1 MVKEEIERFRNTT
14 NFSGREVTDFNKA
27 TLKPTF
33 IKLGIAVFALFMLI
47 GVYMLVIGNGWV
59 YACVFFAF
67 GVISAVIMPFLYK
80 SVVKRSA
87 KKNVMCS
94 ASTYLD
100 YKFTDGGF
108 YVRTLKGEIEVAN
121 QSVDYRWIDR
131 VVESGHYLYIFIT
144 SSMCY
149 ILDKYGMTSGKS
161 EQLKEFL
168 ASKNVKI
175 VSKNNSKVQPRK
187 SAENNSRGNK
197 DSGLVEVLDT
207 KTKETET
214 RKTNKNSESGVL
226 GLVDENTLSEGSEN
240 LNNIKSGTLD
250 KSTEILETER
260 KTEDKN
266 KDNELQNAKS
276 SKPER
281 KIEKLV
287 IKKDTQKELSNEE
300 QKRKNALD
308 KMTK

>member
-47 GVYMLVIGNGWV
+47 GVYMLVVGNGWV

-161 EQLKEFL
+161 EQLKEFF

-187 SAENNSRGNK
+187 SAENNSENV
-197 DSGLVEVLDT
+197 DSKPTGVLDA
-207 KTKETET
+207 KTRETET
-214 RKTNKNSESGVL
+214 SKTNTNSESGVL
-226 GLVDENTLSEGSEN
+226 GLVDENTLSEGSN
-240 LNNIKSGTLD
+240 NQNNIKSGTLD
-250 KSTEILETER
+250 KSTEILATEK

-287 IKKDTQKELSNEE
+287 IKKVTQNELSNEE

>member
-47 GVYMLVIGNGWV
+47 GVYMLVVGNGWV

-108 YVRTLKGEIEVAN
+108 YVRTLKGEIEVAK
-121 QSVDYRWIDR
+121 QSVDYRCIDR
-131 VVESGHYLYIFIT
+131 VVQSGHYLYIFIT

-149 ILDKYGMTSGKS
+149 ILDKYGMTSGKP

-175 VSKNNSKVQPRK
+175 VSKDNSKVQPRK
-187 SAENNSRGNK
+187 SAENNSENVDNK
-197 DSGLVEVLDT
+197 PTGVLDA

-214 RKTNKNSESGVL
+214 SKTNTNSESGVL
-226 GLVDENTLSEGSEN
+226 GLVDENTLSEGSN
-240 LNNIKSGTLD
+240 NQNNIKSGTLD
-250 KSTEILETER
+250 KSTEILETENIQDN
-260 KTEDKN
+260 TS
-266 KDNELQNAKS
+266 KDNETKNTKDKS
-276 SKPER
+276 ER

>member
-1 MVKEEIERFRNTT
+1 LVKEEIERFRNTT

-149 ILDKYGMTSGKS
+149 ILDKYGMTSGKP

-187 SAENNSRGNK
+187 SAENNSENV
-197 DSGLVEVLDT
+197 DSKPTGVLDA

-214 RKTNKNSESGVL
+214 SKTNTNSESGVL

-250 KSTEILETER
+250 KSTEILETENIQDN
-260 KTEDKN
+260 TS
-266 KDNELQNAKS
+266 KDNETKNTKDKS
-276 SKPER
+276 ER

-300 QKRKNALD
+300 QKRKKALD

>member
-47 GVYMLVIGNGWV
+47 GVYMLAIGNGWV
-59 YACVFFAF
+59 YTCVFFAF
-67 GVISAVIMPFLYK
+67 GVISAGIMPFLYK

-149 ILDKYGMTSGKS
+149 ILDKYGMTSGKP

-187 SAENNSRGNK
+187 SAENNSENV
-197 DSGLVEVLDT
+197 DSKPTGVLDA

-214 RKTNKNSESGVL
+214 SKTNTNSESGVL
-226 GLVDENTLSEGSEN
+226 GLVDENTLSN
-240 LNNIKSGTLD
+240 NQNNIKSSTLD
-250 KSTEILETER
+250 KSTEILETENIQDN
-260 KTEDKN
+260 TS
-266 KDNELQNAKS
+266 KDNETKNTKDKS
-276 SKPER
+276 ER

>member
-149 ILDKYGMTSGKS
+149 ILDKYGMTSGKP

-175 VSKNNSKVQPRK
+175 VSKNNFKVQPRK
-187 SAENNSRGNK
+187 SAENNSENV
-197 DSGLVEVLDT
+197 DSKPTGVLDA

-214 RKTNKNSESGVL
+214 SKINKNSESGVL
-226 GLVDENTLSEGSEN
+226 GLVDENTLSEGSN
-240 LNNIKSGTLD
+240 NQNNIKSGTLD
-250 KSTEILETER
+250 KSTEILATENIQDN
-260 KTEDKN
+260 TS
-266 KDNELQNAKS
+266 KDNETKNTKDKS
-276 SKPER
+276 ER

>member
-149 ILDKYGMTSGKS
+149 ILDKYGMTSGKP

-187 SAENNSRGNK
+187 SAENNSENV
-197 DSGLVEVLDT
+197 DSKPTGVLDA

-214 RKTNKNSESGVL
+214 SKTNTNSESGVL
-226 GLVDENTLSEGSEN
+226 GLVDENMLSEGSN
-240 LNNIKSGTLD
+240 NQNNIKSGTLD
-250 KSTEILETER
+250 KSTEILETENIQDN
-260 KTEDKN
+260 TS
-266 KDNELQNAKS
+266 KDNETKNTKDKS
-276 SKPER
+276 ER

>member
-149 ILDKYGMTSGKS
+149 ILDKYGMTSGKP

-187 SAENNSRGNK
+187 SAENNSENV
-197 DSGLVEVLDT
+197 DSKPTGVLDA

-214 RKTNKNSESGVL
+214 SKTNTNSESGVL

-250 KSTEILETER
+250 KSTEILETENIQDN
-260 KTEDKN
+260 TS
-266 KDNELQNAKS
+266 KDNETKNTKDKS
-276 SKPER
+276 ER

-300 QKRKNALD
+300 QKRKKALD

>member
-33 IKLGIAVFALFMLI
+33 IKLGIAVFALFVLI
-47 GVYMLVIGNGWV
+47 GVYMLVVGNGWV

-67 GVISAVIMPFLYK
+67 GVISTVIMPFLYK
-80 SVVKRSA
+80 NVVKRSA

-131 VVESGHYLYIFIT
+131 VLESGHYLYIFIT

-149 ILDKYGMTSGKS
+149 ILDKYGMTSGNP

-168 ASKNVKI
+168 VSKNVKI
-175 VSKNNSKVQPRK
+175 VSKNNSKVQSRTGEKGEPQGNVDNKPRGDVEIK
-187 SAENNSRGNK
+187 TETHKTIENKCDCKESILSAGSETKKGSDKNFETTTEIGIVNK
-197 DSGLVEVLDT
+197 DS
-207 KTKETET
+207 KNIET
-214 RKTNKNSESGVL
+214 
-226 GLVDENTLSEGSEN
+226 
-240 LNNIKSGTLD
+240 
-250 KSTEILETER
+250 
-260 KTEDKN
+260 KTEDTN
-266 KDNELQNAKS
+266 KIIDTSGASIGQAQK
-276 SKPER
+276 

-287 IKKDTQKELSNEE
+287 IKKNEQAELSSEE
-300 QKRKNALD
+300 QRRKNALD

>member
-33 IKLGIAVFALFMLI
+33 IKLGIAVFALFVLI

-80 SVVKRSA
+80 NVVKRSA

-131 VVESGHYLYIFIT
+131 VLESGHYLYIFIT

-149 ILDKYGMTSGKS
+149 ILDKYGMTSGNP
-161 EQLKEFL
+161 ERLKEFL
-168 ASKNVKI
+168 VSKNVKI
-175 VSKNNSKVQPRK
+175 VSKNNSKVQPRTGEK
-187 SAENNSRGNK
+187 GEPRGNV
-197 DSGLVEVLDT
+197 DSKPRGAVAT
-207 KTKETET
+207 ETET
-214 RKTNKNSESGVL
+214 HKTIENKCYNEESILSAGSETEIKSNKNFETTTEIGSVNKDLKNIETETEDTNKIIDTSGASI
-226 GLVDENTLSEGSEN
+226 GQAQ
-240 LNNIKSGTLD
+240 K
-250 KSTEILETER
+250 
-260 KTEDKN
+260 
-266 KDNELQNAKS
+266 
-276 SKPER
+276 

-287 IKKDTQKELSNEE
+287 IKKNEQAELSCEE
-300 QKRKNALD
+300 QRRKNALD

>member
-47 GVYMLVIGNGWV
+47 GLYMLVIGNGWV

-149 ILDKYGMTSGKS
+149 ILDKYGMTGGKP

-175 VSKNNSKVQPRK
+175 VSKNNSKVQSRK
-187 SAENNSRGNK
+187 SAENNSENV
-197 DSGLVEVLDT
+197 DSKPTGVLDA

-214 RKTNKNSESGVL
+214 SKTNTNSESGVL
-226 GLVDENTLSEGSEN
+226 GLVDENTLSEGSN
-240 LNNIKSGTLD
+240 NQNNIKSGTLD
-250 KSTEILETER
+250 KSTEILATEK

-287 IKKDTQKELSNEE
+287 IKKDTQNELSNEE

>member
-47 GVYMLVIGNGWV
+47 GVYMLVIGKGWV

-149 ILDKYGMTSGKS
+149 ILDKYGMTSGKP

-187 SAENNSRGNK
+187 SAENNSENV
-197 DSGLVEVLDT
+197 DSKPTGVLDA

-214 RKTNKNSESGVL
+214 SKINTNSESGAL

-250 KSTEILETER
+250 KSTEILETENIQDN
-260 KTEDKN
+260 TS
-266 KDNELQNAKS
+266 KDNETKNTKDKS
-276 SKPER
+276 ER

>member
-59 YACVFFAF
+59 YTCVFFAF
-67 GVISAVIMPFLYK
+67 AVISAVIMPFLYK
-80 SVVKRSA
+80 SVVKMSA

-149 ILDKYGMTSGKS
+149 ILDKYGMTSGKP

-187 SAENNSRGNK
+187 SAENNSENV
-197 DSGLVEVLDT
+197 DSKPAGVLDA

-214 RKTNKNSESGVL
+214 SKTNTNSESGVL
-226 GLVDENTLSEGSEN
+226 GLVDENTLSEGSN
-240 LNNIKSGTLD
+240 NQNNIKSGTLD
-250 KSTEILETER
+250 KSTEILETENIQDN
-260 KTEDKN
+260 TS
-266 KDNELQNAKS
+266 KDNETKNTKDKS
-276 SKPER
+276 ER

>member
-149 ILDKYGMTSGKS
+149 ILDKYGMTSGKP

-187 SAENNSRGNK
+187 SAENNSENV
-197 DSGLVEVLDT
+197 DSKPTGVLDA

-214 RKTNKNSESGVL
+214 SKTNTNSESGVL
-226 GLVDENTLSEGSEN
+226 GLVDENTLSEGSN
-240 LNNIKSGTLD
+240 KQNNIKSGTLD
-250 KSTEILETER
+250 KSTEILAAEK

>member
-80 SVVKRSA
+80 NVVKRSA

-149 ILDKYGMTSGKS
+149 ILDKYGMTSGKP

-187 SAENNSRGNK
+187 SAENNSENV
-197 DSGLVEVLDT
+197 DSKPTGVLDA

-214 RKTNKNSESGVL
+214 SKTNTNSESGAL
-226 GLVDENTLSEGSEN
+226 GLVDENTLSKDSIVSIN
-240 LNNIKSGTLD
+240 TKVGTLKESAD
-250 KSTEILETER
+250 ILETENIQDN
-260 KTEDKN
+260 TS
-266 KDNELQNAKS
+266 KDNETKNTKDKS
-276 SKPER
+276 ER

-287 IKKDTQKELSNEE
+287 IKKGPPKELSNEE